1 LPAQTIKQL
10 VGPIGG
16 VEEAFNPRP
25 SEGGA
30 DRESLENFAVRGPQ
44 TLRHRGR
51 SIRLKDYETLAYEAS
66 AAVAFARAIPTHN
79 PSGRS
84 IPGWVTLLIIP
95 QSQEPR
101 PWPSFGLR
109 ERVQNYI
116 EARAPAD
123 LAAAHQIH
131 VTGPD
136 YLPIEVM
143 ATIAPIDPAEAGAVE
158 QRAREALADFLHPLR
173 GGPEGR
179 GWALG
184 RDVFISDVAAVMERI
199 PGIDYV
205 EELGLLLKGALQGE
219 RIRVAE
225 DRIVVAGEIQL
236 KLKAGER

>member
-1 LPAQTIKQL
+1 
-10 VGPIGG
+10 
-16 VEEAFNPRP
+16 
-25 SEGGA
+25 
-30 DRESLENFAVRGPQ
+30 
-44 TLRHRGR
+44 
-51 SIRLKDYETLAYEAS
+51 
-66 AAVAFARAIPTHN
+66 
-79 PSGRS
+79 
-84 IPGWVTLLIIP
+84 
-95 QSQEPR
+95 
-101 PWPSFGLR
+101 
-109 ERVQNYI
+109 
-116 EARAPAD
+116 
-123 LAAAHQIH
+123 
-131 VTGPD
+131 
-136 YLPIEVM
+136 M